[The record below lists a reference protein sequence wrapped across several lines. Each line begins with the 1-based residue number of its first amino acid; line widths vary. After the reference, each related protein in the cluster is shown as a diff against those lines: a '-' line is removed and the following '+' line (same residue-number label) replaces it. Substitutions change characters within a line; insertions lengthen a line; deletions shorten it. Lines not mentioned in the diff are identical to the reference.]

1 MSEKTKWFALLVGA
15 SLLVGLSPRPQG
27 QIRSERPL
35 VLRGATVIDGLGN
48 PSIPEAVIVIDGDR
62 IKAVGGKNTT
72 YPSDSMVIDVSGKFI
87 IPGLV
92 DSHVHYQPWLAELF
106 LNYGVTTIMA
116 QGGDI
121 STADREASHQPASR
135 MPRIYATGGRPPV
148 QPNMTREQVRTTVQE
163 WVKTKKPD
171 WVNPTVYNESNAQ
184 VFQWAAED
192 LHEAGLV
199 WFGHTENAPQ
209 SINAGEDVVEHIW
222 GFAEPLMSPNELEG
236 FQKGEYL
243 HWGLFL
249 RDRQRIDEM
258 IKEAVAK
265 NTYLNPTLVY
275 ELGAQSS
282 LAPRFQ
288 AELRSLFQNQDL
300 MSYFPRNMADG
311 SVYKFQTARN
321 FSRRHE
327 NLADF
332 SVLRPNDKKQ
342 FDEAYRLS
350 GQFLKRWVAAGGK
363 VIAGTDD
370 PSAGF
375 AGLTLHMEMQMLV
388 ESGLTPAQALQ
399 AATNWGSTALLT
411 GRKAGAKPPVGRIA
425 EGAYADLVVLNA
437 NPLDNIANTK
447 KIDRVMKG
455 GQFIKLGYTRN
466 FGTPRG
472 GAIIPRTPEP
482 EISAL
487 SPSLIDAAKDFELVI
502 RGVGF
507 IGTSVVRV
515 GEIPV
520 PTTFVDIR
528 TLRARVPAS
537 SLSKEPRNQA
547 VTVFNKPPDGGVS
560 NTAFLKYGSTDSTEP
575 RIIGIM
581 PYRVVEGESDRE
593 LTVMGVGFTS
603 SCVVRVG
610 DAAAPT
616 TFIDSQTLK
625 AKVPA
630 ELVARALPNRF
641 NAPGPGQ
648 NNGVYGDRTLKIS
661 VSNTAVTSNSL
672 ALRVIARWMANEK
685 EN

>member
-1 MSEKTKWFALLVGA
+1 
-15 SLLVGLSPRPQG
+15 
-27 QIRSERPL
+27 
-35 VLRGATVIDGLGN
+35 
-48 PSIPEAVIVIDGDR
+48 
-62 IKAVGGKNTT
+62 
-72 YPSDSMVIDVSGKFI
+72 
-87 IPGLV
+87 
-92 DSHVHYQPWLAELF
+92 
-106 LNYGVTTIMA
+106 
-116 QGGDI
+116 
-121 STADREASHQPASR
+121 
-135 MPRIYATGGRPPV
+135 
-148 QPNMTREQVRTTVQE
+148 
-163 WVKTKKPD
+163 
-171 WVNPTVYNESNAQ
+171 
-184 VFQWAAED
+184 
-192 LHEAGLV
+192 
-199 WFGHTENAPQ
+199 
-209 SINAGEDVVEHIW
+209 
-222 GFAEPLMSPNELEG
+222 LMSPNELEG

-249 RDRQRIDEM
+249 RDQRRIDEM

-288 AELRSLFQNQDL
+288 AELRNLFQNQDL
-300 MSYFPRNMADG
+300 MSYFPKNMAEG

-321 FSRRHE
+321 FSRRYE

-332 SVLRPNDKKQ
+332 SILRPNDKKQ

-363 VIAGTDD
+363 IVAGTDD

-425 EGAYADLVVLNA
+425 EGAYADLVVLTA
-437 NPLDNIANTK
+437 NPLNSIANTK
-447 KIDRVMKG
+447 NIDRVMKG
-455 GQFIKLGYTRN
+455 GQFIKPGYTRN

-482 EISAL
+482 EISSI
-487 SPSLIDAAKDFELVI
+487 SPSAIDSAKDVELVI

-507 IGTSVVRV
+507 IGKSEVRV
-515 GEIPV
+515 GETPV

-528 TLRARVPAS
+528 TLRAKIPAS

-560 NTAFLKYGSTDSTEP
+560 NTAFLRYGATNSTEP
-575 RIIGIM
+575 QIIAIA
-581 PYRVVEGESDRE
+581 PYRVVEGEPNLE
-593 LTVMGVGFTS
+593 LTVNGVGFTS
-603 SCVVRVG
+603 NSVVRVG

-616 TFIDSQTLK
+616 TFIDSQTLR

-630 ELVARALPNRF
+630 ESVARALPNRF

-648 NNGVYGDRTLKIS
+648 NNGVYGDRTVRIS
-661 VSNTAVTSNSL
+661 VGTSGTASNSL
-672 ALRVIARWMANEK
+672 SLRVIAKWIANEK
-685 EN
+685 E